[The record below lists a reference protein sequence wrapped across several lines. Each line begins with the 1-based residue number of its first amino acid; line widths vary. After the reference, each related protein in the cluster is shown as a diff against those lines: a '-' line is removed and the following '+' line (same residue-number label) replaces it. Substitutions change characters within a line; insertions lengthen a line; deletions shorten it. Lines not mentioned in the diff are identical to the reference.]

1 MSITFKLYVNESPR
15 EKIGKVLSGEKSFD
29 CLLKE
34 DTSVL
39 DPVLIL
45 ESEDNLSGFN
55 YMYCET
61 FGRYY
66 FIHNIESVGNNL
78 WRITAHVDVLE
89 TYKSQILA
97 NTAILERQTNFYN
110 TYLNDD
116 EWPVYAYNDVIT
128 FKFTDSQFTKA
139 ANFILAVAGG

>member
-1 MSITFKLYVNESPR
+1 MGVGFKLYVNESPR
-15 EKIGKVLSGEKSFD
+15 EKIGKILSAEKVFD

-45 ESEDNLSGFN
+45 ESDTTLSGYN
-55 YMYCET
+55 YMYCED
-61 FGRYY
+61 FHRYY
-66 FIHNIESVGNNL
+66 FINNIESIGNNL

-89 TYKSQILA
+89 TYKTQILA
-97 NTAILERQTNFYN
+97 NNAILDRQTNFYN

-116 EWPVYAYNDVIT
+116 EWPVYSYDDVIT
-128 FKFTDSQFTKA
+128 FKFTSSEFIKA
-139 ANFILAVAGG
+139 ANYVLVVAGG